1 MPAMRSNNLVT
12 DHRAREPRTASAPKS
27 VSDRR
32 VTHIRERGLSATHQ
46 VCGQAD
52 DKGDAVPCDRLH
64 NLRIVFMGTPEFAVP
79 TLQAL
84 LGSAHSVVAV
94 VTQPDRPK
102 GRGRKLAAPPVKEL
116 ADRAGLPVLQ
126 PTRIRNDI
134 FLNEIKMY
142 DPDLIVV
149 AAYGRILPG
158 PLLSLPPLGTINVHG
173 SILPRYRGAAP
184 IQWAIIRGE
193 TESGVTIMQMDEGMD
208 TGDILLIEKTPIAP
222 EDTAGILYGRLAEL
236 GGQALLRALDLLAV
250 GRLTAVKQDDRQ
262 ATLAPL
268 LAKEQGLVD
277 WQQPA
282 AVISCLIRGL
292 DPWPTTYTYLDGR
305 RLRLFSPRVV
315 KAAEPLPPPGTLWQ
329 TDAAGLYIA
338 TGEDLLLIREVQPE
352 GGRRMPADDF
362 RRGHALAA
370 GLVFGSGSDTA
381 GP

>member
-1 MPAMRSNNLVT
+1 
-12 DHRAREPRTASAPKS
+12 
-27 VSDRR
+27 
-32 VTHIRERGLSATHQ
+32 
-46 VCGQAD
+46 
-52 DKGDAVPCDRLH
+52 
-64 NLRIVFMGTPEFAVP
+64 MGTPEFAVP

-292 DPWPTTYTYLDGR
+292 DPWPTTYTYRDGR